1 MTAASPTRPPAL
13 ILGSGI
19 TALGVQRVL
28 GQAGIPYL
36 TAHRTDPLLTRSRW
50 YRPLPGTGG
59 PTDGDLEGWLR
70 TSGLERAVVF
80 PCSDRWV
87 VAAAALDPGLADRF
101 PASVPS
107 LDSIET
113 LVDKGRFLTLLR
125 ELDVPHPWSRTLE
138 DPSELDQVP
147 DHLFRDA
154 FLKPR
159 DSQRFMARFGV
170 KAFRVQGREDA
181 RRRLEELGAGDSA
194 GLLIQDYVPGP
205 PSNHYFLDG
214 FVDRGGT
221 LRSLFARQRLRMYP
235 PDFGN
240 SSFMKSIPLD
250 RVEPAARHLRRLLE
264 AAGHR
269 GIFSAEFKLDERDG
283 VFRILEVNA
292 RAWWYVEFAA
302 RCGVDVCSQAYADAL
317 GEPVPTVT
325 EYRAGRRGVHPYY
338 DYWAIRNERLAGRFS
353 VADWARAWTGAFQPV
368 FRWSDPGPAVSD
380 TAKLLMRMMRRRLK
394 RGDR

>member
-1 MTAASPTRPPAL
+1 M
-13 ILGSGI
+13 GI

-28 GQAGIPYL
+28 GAAAILYY
-36 TAHRTDPLLTRSRW
+36 TADRTDPVLTRSRW
-50 YRPLPGTGG
+50 YQPLPGTGVPSDTG
-59 PTDGDLEGWLR
+59 LGRWLR
-70 TSGLERAVVF
+70 ESGLEGAVIF

-87 VAAAALDPGLADRF
+87 VATASLDPELADRF

-107 LDSIET
+107 LECVET
-113 LVDKGRFLTLLR
+113 LVDKGRFLAVLQ
-125 ELDVPHPWSRTLE
+125 ELDIPHPWSRKVE
-138 DPSELDQVP
+138 DPAEIDQVP
-147 DHLFRDA
+147 DHRFRDA

-159 DSQRFMARFGV
+159 DSQRFIARFGV
-170 KAFRVQGREDA
+170 KAFRVQGRDDA
-181 RRRLEELGAGDSA
+181 KRRLEELGAGNSR

-221 LRSLFARQRLRMYP
+221 VRSLFARQRLRMHP

-240 SSFMKSIPLD
+240 SSFMKSIPLA
-250 RVEPAARHLRRLLE
+250 RVEPAASALRRLL
-264 AAGHR
+264 AAVKHR

-325 EYRAGRRGVHPYY
+325 DYRSGRREVHPYY
-338 DYWAIRNERLAGRFS
+338 DYRAIHNERLAGRFS
-353 VADWARAWTGAFQPV
+353 AVEWVREWTGASQPV
-368 FRWSDPGPAVSD
+368 FRWSDPWPALSA
-380 TAKLLMRMMRRRLK
+380 TAELVIGKLRRRLTG
-394 RGDR
+394 RGG